1 MRETYYAG
9 IYWGGRKDSAEECAR
24 RAEAFFHLLSRCD
37 PIYTRWFEQAN
48 SRKKALQLQFEP
60 TADTF
65 LRFFKRRTY
74 QEGRDGFML
83 WVWTGHEEGHGGLAT
98 MRCGSAAEFISN
110 NCLLYLPNEGP
121 EVERVLTVAVLSG
134 ILRAMV
140 SAWEPD
146 WGVVTSDEWR
156 DTLSEKGQAGTFSS
170 WVTYIARGR
179 GEVPP
184 LPEPVRVQPVED
196 KGTLI
201 LLTPER
207 LTASNPEHLAL
218 GRHVQEVLRAKGLL
232 EPVVSRRPAT

>member
-24 RAEAFFHLLSRCD
+24 RAEAFFRLLSQCD
-37 PIYTRWFEQAN
+37 PIYTRWFEKAD

-65 LRFFKRRTY
+65 LRFLKRRTY

-83 WVWTGHEEGHGGLAT
+83 GFWTGHEQGHGGQVT
-98 MRCGSAAEFISN
+98 MCCGSAAEFVPN
-110 NCLLYLPNEGP
+110 NCLLYLPKEEP
-121 EVERVLTVAVLSG
+121 EKERVLQADVLAG
-134 ILRAMV
+134 VLRAMV
-140 SAWEPD
+140 LAWDPD
-146 WGVVTSDEWR
+146 WGVITSGAFR
-156 DTLSEKGQAGTFSS
+156 DSLSPKGNEETFVG
-170 WVTYIARGR
+170 WLTYVSRRR
-179 GEVPP
+179 GELPP

-196 KGTLI
+196 QGTLV

-218 GRHVQEVLRAKGLL
+218 GQRVQEVLRAKGLL

>member
-24 RAEAFFHLLSRCD
+24 RAETFFHLLSRCD

-65 LRFFKRRTY
+65 LRFFKSRKY
-74 QEGRDGFML
+74 QEGRDGFSL

-98 MRCGSAAEFISN
+98 MNCGSAAEFVPNS
-110 NCLLYLPNEGP
+110 CFLYLPSEEP
-121 EVERVLTVAVLSG
+121 ERERILQVDVLAGV
-134 ILRAMV
+134 LRAMV
-140 SAWEPD
+140 LAWEPD
-146 WGVVTSDEWR
+146 WGVVTSGDFR
-156 DTLSEKGQAGTFSS
+156 DSLSPQGTIGTFVGG
-170 WVTYIARGR
+170 WTYFSRGR

-196 KGTLI
+196 KGTLV

-218 GRHVQEVLRAKGLL
+218 GRRVQEVLHARGLL